1 MIRIEIAVAFLILL
15 FKVSIFF
22 NFVFS
27 ILSIVNANLIDDWI
41 RTVGLWA
48 TTAHR

>member
-1 MIRIEIAVAFLILL
+1 MIRIEIAGFFLILL

-27 ILSIVNANLIDDWI
+27 IPSIVYTNFTDDWI
-41 RTVGLWA
+41 RTVDLWA
-48 TTAHR
+48 TTAHK